1 MKIGLSIIFYAQYSM
16 IRNRKGFIIDGL
28 HRAKALTND
37 YNESHP
43 YIPQLTIVEC
53 FGGAST

>member
-16 IRNRKGFIIDGL
+16 IRNRKALSLMASTGL
-28 HRAKALTND
+28 RPLTND
-37 YNESHP
+37 YNESHS
-43 YIPQLTIVEC
+43 YIPQLTIIEC